1 MSAQATD
8 EQLVARWTRGD
19 TDAGDEL
26 LRRHFDAL
34 YLFFRTKTKGA
45 IDDLIQ
51 ATMLGCVEGRERYR
65 GEAPFRVYL
74 LGIARKQLLRHLR
87 RRYRDDR
94 VFAPS
99 HTSLEDLAPGGE
111 PSMRAQLARGR
122 DKELLLQGLRRL
134 PLDLQ
139 IAIELR
145 YWEALSVADIAHI
158 QDVPVGTVKS
168 RLARA
173 REVLER
179 EMEALAGGDDRSVR
193 QTLDDFE
200 RWADQLRR
208 PDDEA

>member
-1 MSAQATD
+1 
-8 EQLVARWTRGD
+8 
-19 TDAGDEL
+19 
-26 LRRHFDAL
+26 
-34 YLFFRTKTKGA
+34 
-45 IDDLIQ
+45 
-51 ATMLGCVEGRERYR
+51 
-65 GEAPFRVYL
+65 
-74 LGIARKQLLRHLR
+74 
-87 RRYRDDR
+87 
-94 VFAPS
+94 
-99 HTSLEDLAPGGE
+99 TSLEDLAPGGE

-122 DKELLLQGLRRL
+122 DKELLLQGLRGL

-145 YWEALSVADIAHI
+145 YWEALSLADIAHI

-173 REVLER
+173 REALER